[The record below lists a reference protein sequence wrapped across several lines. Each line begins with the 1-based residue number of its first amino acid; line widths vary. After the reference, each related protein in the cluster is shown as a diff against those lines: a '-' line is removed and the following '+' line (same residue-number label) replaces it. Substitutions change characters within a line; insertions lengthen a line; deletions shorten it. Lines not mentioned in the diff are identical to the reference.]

1 MISFNKI
8 CEKIKFIN
16 KDKTFKYV
24 VILLLIL
31 YSLSLLIIYCI
42 TKAKVP
48 DEIWFLNLVKKLS
61 FNNYKE
67 VLFMQNYLGY
77 GALYWIFLYT
87 VKKIIWLRLIA
98 WVCIVLAPVSVI
110 FIQKKLFDFPL
121 KYILLSVI
129 LYLSFPCAWF
139 TGKIIGPELYSNML
153 AIAGCVLALYV
164 YTKKVRLS
172 YILYLLAGILLGLSV
187 GIKLYNITFCLFIGS
202 YILLSDLKNKI
213 NFLNTFKK
221 AIITSV
227 GAITGF
233 ILSNLIILTSVS
245 TFIFNLKKYSTP
257 FNIKYFSNVIFKK
270 YIEWDLLSSGG
281 LNHFIIPF
289 YILLVIFILSFILHK
304 NKIMPVSIFI
314 STLFLIIM
322 CSRSRFLGWYLMPLT
337 FFLPLLITPPPPRSQ
352 QHTSQNNFNKI
363 CNYILIITVLL
374 NALIMSPKVYAQLST
389 KIKTMINIKNQE
401 KYIAVTKKYNEIYKD
416 YKPVYVLDMG
426 LKSLPYMHF
435 LPPRF
440 NGKKKAIVYF
450 SEHAKD
456 HKMHGN
462 IIKASMTPNNQYKF
476 VTKEDGVT
484 VVLFTPQK
492 NN

>member
-187 GIKLYNITFCLFIGS
+187 GIKLYNITFCLFI
-202 YILLSDLKNKI
+202 LSGI
-213 NFLNTFKK
+213 IIRNFKH
-221 AIITSV
+221 SV
-227 GAITGF
+227 
-233 ILSNLIILTSVS
+233 NL
-245 TFIFNLKKYSTP
+245 
-257 FNIKYFSNVIFKK
+257 
-270 YIEWDLLSSGG
+270 
-281 LNHFIIPF
+281 
-289 YILLVIFILSFILHK
+289 
-304 NKIMPVSIFI
+304 M
-314 STLFLIIM
+314 
-322 CSRSRFLGWYLMPLT
+322 
-337 FFLPLLITPPPPRSQ
+337 
-352 QHTSQNNFNKI
+352 
-363 CNYILIITVLL
+363 
-374 NALIMSPKVYAQLST
+374 
-389 KIKTMINIKNQE
+389 
-401 KYIAVTKKYNEIYKD
+401 
-416 YKPVYVLDMG
+416 
-426 LKSLPYMHF
+426 
-435 LPPRF
+435 
-440 NGKKKAIVYF
+440 
-450 SEHAKD
+450 
-456 HKMHGN
+456 
-462 IIKASMTPNNQYKF
+462 
-476 VTKEDGVT
+476 
-484 VVLFTPQK
+484 
-492 NN
+492 